1 MSKQA
6 SILSFFNR
14 RTSSTGQAGGGG
26 TGGGPQPGG
35 RGDDGALTS
44 PKTPKSLQ
52 PLTPTSNT
60 KRAKE
65 ATSPLV
71 SQTVTPPRK
80 RIKRGPPPDDDDDD
94 DDDDQTYDPLMDHH
108 NEEEPQDDEN
118 RMPTPASSGQ
128 KRARDK
134 TRQTPTTPIIRSSTP
149 KRAPPVTPRST
160 QGDTVMERDS
170 EDSGNASPEAPIH
183 TTWDF
188 LNAGRRDAQ
197 GRAPEDPDFD
207 PTTLRVPAQFLAK
220 QTPAQKQWWEMK
232 ARHFDTVLFFKMG
245 KFYELFH
252 MDALIGVREC
262 GMLLMKKDMA
272 HCGFPESALPR
283 YVDILVGLGHKVARI
298 EQTET
303 PQMLAA
309 RVQRENLKG
318 PESKAVRREIC
329 QIVSSGTRINSL
341 EHDDCHLLLYA
352 PSVMDTDQNEPSE
365 VGVVVFQPSVMK
377 LFIGTLY
384 SVADTAE
391 ILTLIQ
397 IVRPTEIV
405 ADPSIPQSWK
415 DALIAFQP
423 LRLQWQSSPPSL
435 EGDYAFLKD
444 ARYGDDSKP
453 FSVEE
458 FINRHAV
465 LVKEDSSKQA
475 FLWMLT
481 ILKESLIDQ
490 AVISNGDILP
500 LTEVLMANSKES
512 HLQFYG
518 NALCNLD
525 ILPGKPGQKGLIH
538 VLDRTLTACGKRLLR
553 QWLAHPLAKGEE
565 IKKRQDILK
574 SLDATVVQECRSDMK
589 GLGDLEKHLARLC
602 LYGFKAKNHPDNR
615 AISYETKLSS
625 RLAKSLQAILTG
637 FSAYVTILRRLLEI
651 KPNMHEMTQS
661 SLTEVQEHCKKFTR
675 FLSNVDGEDT
685 FVIPS
690 GFNAF
695 YDEVLQRMEDVTRR
709 SEELLQTQSRHFG
722 TSIKFW
728 GTGGNRYQLEV
739 PETVTKRAT
748 NHYTLAS
755 QKKGFKRYSTSE
767 TLALCQEME
776 ELETELQDMHGDV
789 VTEMVRQFS
798 SHKFLWQLVIKS
810 VAQVDCF
817 FSLYLFNQDDSENKT
832 FPRILSDS
840 KNPSIHIR
848 QGQHPILNYVKK
860 GEADG
865 VVIPNTIDLGMEMF
879 ILTGP
884 NMGGKSTLMRQT
896 AVLVILAQV
905 GVKVPA
911 EEMSLYPVDKIF
923 SRMGA
928 SDDIMEGK
936 STFLMELLE
945 TSTVFNNMTA
955 NSLVLIDELGRGT
968 STYDGCAIAL
978 ATLEFLAGKCRGLF
992 STHYHEIFRYIDR
1005 IPGKIS
1011 LHFMDFMKEN
1021 GDVVFLY
1028 QLKEGKCTESHGLNV
1043 AKLAGIPEEII
1054 EKASRIAISK
1064 ANK

>member
-14 RTSSTGQAGGGG
+14 RASSTAQGQGDGV
-26 TGGGPQPGG
+26 GPPLGSP
-35 RGDDGALTS
+35 RGSPHS
-44 PKTPKSLQ
+44 PKTPVRTPKRPIAPSPVLTDTT
-52 PLTPTSNT
+52 PPTRTPESNTPT
-60 KRAKE
+60 
-65 ATSPLV
+65 
-71 SQTVTPPRK
+71 RK
-80 RIKRGPPPDDDDDD
+80 RIKRGPVPDD
-94 DDDDQTYDPLMDHH
+94 
-108 NEEEPQDDEN
+108 QDDEN
-118 RMPTPASSGQ
+118 DESEADPDANENRPPQSAPRRKSTGPDPAPKTSMAGPSSPSPARLGLGRPPGCSSRDEVETVLNPTPA
-128 KRARDK
+128 AN
-134 TRQTPTTPIIRSSTP
+134 SSTE
-149 KRAPPVTPRST
+149 TYL
-160 QGDTVMERDS
+160 
-170 EDSGNASPEAPIH
+170 H

-188 LNAGRRDAQ
+188 LNGGRRDAQ
-197 GRAPEDPDFD
+197 GHSPEDPDFD
-207 PTTLRVPAQFLAK
+207 PGTLRVPAQFLAK
-220 QTPAQKQWWEMK
+220 QTPAQRQWWEMK

-252 MDALIGVREC
+252 MDALIGVQAC
-262 GMLLMKKDMA
+262 GMLLMKKEMA
-272 HCGFPESALPR
+272 HCGFPESALQR
-283 YVDILVGLGHKVARI
+283 YVDILVGQGYKVARI

-303 PQMLAA
+303 PQMMAA
-309 RVQRENLKG
+309 RVQREGKKG
-318 PESKAVRREIC
+318 PDAKAVRREIC

-341 EHDDCHLLLYA
+341 DHDDCLLLLYTP
-352 PSVMDTDQNEPSE
+352 PSMESVGQESGSCSE
-365 VGVVVFQPSVMK
+365 VGVAVFQPSVMK
-377 LFIGTLY
+377 LFIGTLF

-405 ADPSIPQSWK
+405 SDPSIPQSWK
-415 DALIAFQP
+415 DSLIAFQP
-423 LRLQWQSSPPSL
+423 LRLRWQTSPPAL
-435 EGDYAFLKD
+435 EGDYAFLKEQ
-444 ARYGDDSKP
+444 RYGDDLKP
-453 FSVEE
+453 FSAED
-458 FINRHAV
+458 FMNRHAV
-465 LVKEDSSKQA
+465 LVKETSSKQA

-481 ILKESLIDQ
+481 TLKESLIDQ
-490 AVISNGDILP
+490 AVISNGDVLP
-500 LTEVLMANSKES
+500 LTDVLMANSKDS

-525 ILPGKPGQKGLIH
+525 ILPGKPEQKGLIH
-538 VLDRTLTACGKRLLR
+538 VLDRTLTASGKRLLR
-553 QWLAHPLAKGEE
+553 QWLAHPLANGQE
-565 IKKRQDILK
+565 IKHRQDILK
-574 SLDATVVQECRSDMK
+574 SLDASIVQDCRSDMK

-615 AISYETKLSS
+615 AILYETKLSS

-637 FSAYVTILRRLLEI
+637 FTAYVSILRRLLKIE
-651 KPNMHEMTQS
+651 PNMHDMTQS
-661 SLTEVQEHCKKFTR
+661 SLNEVHSHCEKFTR
-675 FLSNVDGEDT
+675 FLSKVDGDDT

-690 GFNAF
+690 GFNVF
-695 YDEVLQRMEDVTRR
+695 YDEVLQRKDDVTRR
-709 SEELLQTQSRHFG
+709 SEEFLEEQSRHFG
-722 TSIKFW
+722 TSLKFW
-728 GTGGNRYQLEV
+728 GTGSNRFQLEV
-739 PETVTKRAT
+739 PESLAKKANNR
-748 NHYTLAS
+748 YTLAS

-776 ELETELQDMHGDV
+776 ELEVELQDMHGDV

-798 SHKFLWQLVIKS
+798 SHKFLWQVVIKS

-817 FSLYLFNQDDSENKT
+817 FSLYLFNEDDSESKT
-832 FPRILSDS
+832 LPHILSDA
-840 KNPSIHIR
+840 KNPSIQIR

-896 AVLVILAQV
+896 ALLVALAQL

-911 EEMSLYPVDKIF
+911 EEMSFYPVDKIF

-928 SDDIMEGK
+928 SDNIMEGK

-945 TSTVFNNMTA
+945 TSTVFQNMTS

-1011 LHFMDFMKEN
+1011 LHYMDFMKEN
-1021 GDVVFLY
+1021 EDVVFLY
-1028 QLKEGKCTESHGLNV
+1028 QLKKGRCTESHGLNV
-1043 AKLAGIPEEII
+1043 AKLAGIPEDII

-1064 ANK
+1064 VN